1 MDQSK
6 ALFRIVLPGGKV
18 ARVPYEVL
26 EKHIEPGLEAQHSPD
41 AVAGDIGH
49 GAHRASRRG
58 DGEVDGGSGRGRD
71 EPVPTSADL
80 AAHDANDVTAHH
92 LAVDART
99 GISDWH
105 LDYEQGP
112 CEFVDDAGRTRN
124 GYLWHRHPFG
134 TEYTEIFEHH

>member
-26 EKHIEPGLEAQHSPD
+26 EKYIEPGLEAHHSD
-41 AVAGDIGH
+41 EAMAGDAGH
-49 GAHRASRRG
+49 GTHRVGRHG
-58 DGEVDGGSGRGRD
+58 DVDGWSGRSRED
-71 EPVPTSADL
+71 PVPTSADL

-92 LAVDART
+92 LAVDPRT
-99 GISDWH
+99 GISEWH
-105 LDYEQGP
+105 LDYERGP
-112 CEFVDDAGRTRN
+112 CEFVDDAGRTRS